1 MKTNFRKLSR
11 ISVFILVPILLQSCK
26 EYLITSAIVALA
38 PEAIFGLILIVV
50 IVLAFIGAIIKFL
63 SGDE

>member
-38 PEAIFGLILIVV
+38 PEAIFGLVLIVV